1 MNPDLTVYTTL
12 GSFQNQNDKRTFKT
26 TIPANEFTKEQSL
39 SIAGLDDLESNE
51 VVVVVLNRNQTDL
64 ESNKPL
70 PYHATNNNNNNNILP
85 NENKRKNPGY
95 PGSDIAFYILLV
107 GFTAMYTLSTLLRDL
122 IPNKDPNIRLFF
134 AALGTISLVT
144 APLVYL
150 YKTKM
155 NLRKMLRLKKEKA
168 DSQIFR
174 YSIIISFGMVVDILL
189 LSAILLSNS
198 NSDPKKDAET
208 NPKKKE
214 DKSKSDQTNKIHV
227 IQTSIKSTTRSKTGT
242 TDKFKTSLE
251 DVDLEKLK
259 KIPKISPL
267 IKSTLEFSVLSRGQQ
282 VEKRLDFR
290 PFIPIGSEIFSLLSN
305 LSLRCSTRQNELGH
319 QLVELERVCTLRKDE
334 SIVFLN
340 TFEKSQQHV
349 RFQLFQLRTE
359 IGNLGKLINNT
370 IDRNLKILSLIPNS
384 LNIVKE
390 TNNFKRT
397 IFAIESKKNNSQTA
411 TSQQGPI
418 NERERENEKE
428 KEKEKIFN
436 QEQIWKSFI
445 KRRKIIQTRTIT
457 HEIVENVVE
466 KSIKKI
472 TKKWVLKKKKRK
484 ERKLRELQQQQ
495 KPQKSQQK
503 KREKHPKQQ
512 KQGEHTKKIQ
522 KKKTNIAKS
531 KEEKKD
537 LNLKE
542 KRNQKK
548 NSNQSQL
555 ETKSKK
561 KSKHRK
567 AHKKKRMKK
576 SDDLISKEE
585 QLRIENEKMKKEIE
599 MLKKMQEQAM
609 KQKK

>member
-70 PYHATNNNNNNNILP
+70 PYHATNNNNNNNNILP

-198 NSDPKKDAET
+198 NSDPKKDVNLFLFEMVFSFKNIFKIQKAET
-208 NPKKKE
+208 NPNKKE
-214 DKSKSDQTNKIHV
+214 AKSKSDQTNKIHV

-242 TDKFKTSLE
+242 TDKLKTSLE

-267 IKSTLEFSVLSRGQQ
+267 IKSTLEFSVFSRGQQ

-290 PFIPIGSEIFSLLSN
+290 PFTLIGSEIFSLLSN

-319 QLVELERVCTLRKDE
+319 QLVELERVCTL
-334 SIVFLN
+334 L
-340 TFEKSQQHV
+340 
-349 RFQLFQLRTE
+349 
-359 IGNLGKLINNT
+359 
-370 IDRNLKILSLIPNS
+370 
-384 LNIVKE
+384 KE
-390 TNNFKRT
+390 TNNFKRS

-411 TSQQGPI
+411 TNQQGPI
-418 NERERENEKE
+418 NEREKKKE

-457 HEIVENVVE
+457 HEIVKNVVE

-512 KQGEHTKKIQ
+512 KQGEHKKKIQ

-567 AHKKKRMKK
+567 AYKKKRMKNP
-576 SDDLISKEE
+576 DDLINKEE

-609 KQKK
+609 EQKK